1 MVVIAANTQPSFNP
15 RSREGS
21 DIIADGGTTQPVEF
35 QSTLP

>member
-1 MVVIAANTQPSFNP
+1 MCYAAESRRNDFNP

-21 DIIADGGTTQPVEF
+21 DQEQLAKQLASLEF